1 MKYST
6 LIRKLVRLSYETR
19 YYDEDIASHLKDRCV
34 DGIDIIR
41 MTLMDAVC
49 DPRFRLH
56 AGATP
61 SWRKTAQSFLE
72 SLATSL
78 MATPHLTEE
87 NAIWQ
92 MEEALDKWLEDT
104 TTQLKRKEKRQVER
118 KKEDNRS
125 EGFHQTE
132 NALKDLLSGVK
143 GDDDEDDDGDEPVE
157 IPWGKGTAKIKSRQ
171 REEEIENNFFH
182 HVPASLIR
190 LAKIIGRAS
199 DGIMSKSSSFS
210 AASISDIAGITT
222 GSNLE
227 SLLPSELALLSDRA
241 TENIFYKK
249 YVTKSLQVFASN
261 SQSEKGEKHHDGPI
275 IICLDTSGS
284 MAGEPIIVATALT
297 MAICII
303 AQRVNRQVLIIRY
316 SDSHE
321 LYRVRDI
328 GNDKQEIADFLNHV
342 EMGGNNENDMFRWL
356 FTDILSKE
364 KAYDSADILCIS
376 DFGWS
381 MICADTYEL
390 ILDAKKNGMV
400 FYGLQIGEDCTGAN
414 SMTYE
419 GELLGVGSSEVIDQ
433 MWEYKDGQCRK
444 KRADKKKQIQ
454 TYV

>member
-6 LIRKLVRLSYETR
+6 LIRKLVRLSFEAQ

-56 AGATP
+56 AGETP
-61 SWRKTAQSFLE
+61 SWRKAAQNFLE
-72 SLATSL
+72 SLASSL
-78 MATPHLTEE
+78 MATSNLTEDE
-87 NAIWQ
+87 AIYQ
-92 MEEALDKWLEDT
+92 MEEALDKWLENT
-104 TTQLKRKEKRQVER
+104 TTQLKRKEKRLIER
-118 KKEDNRS
+118 KKDDNRS
-125 EGFHQTE
+125 EGYRQTE
-132 NALKDLLSGVK
+132 NALKDLLSGVR
-143 GDDDEDDDGDEPVE
+143 DHDDEDDDGDEPVE

-182 HVPASLIR
+182 QVPASLIR

-199 DGIMSKSSSFS
+199 DGVTNTGSSFS
-210 AASISDIAGITT
+210 AASKSDIAGITT
-222 GSNLE
+222 GNNLD
-227 SLLPSELALLSDRA
+227 SLLPSELALLSDSA

-261 SQSEKGEKHHDGPI
+261 SQSEKGKKHHDGPI

-303 AQRVNRQVLIIRY
+303 AQRVKRQVLIIRY

-321 LYRVRDI
+321 LYRVRNI
-328 GNDKQEIADFLNHV
+328 GDEKQEIANFLNHV
-342 EMGGNNENDMFRWL
+342 EMGGNNEDDMFRWL
-356 FTDILSKE
+356 FTEILPKE

-390 ILDAKKNGMV
+390 ILDAKRDGMV
-400 FYGLQIGEDCTGAN
+400 FYGLQIGEDCTGAT
-414 SMTYE
+414 SLTYQ

-444 KRADKKKQIQ
+444 KRAEAKN
-454 TYV
+454 

>member
-6 LIRKLVRLSYETR
+6 LIRKLVRLSFEAQ

-34 DGIDIIR
+34 EGIDIIR

-56 AGATP
+56 AGETP

-72 SLATSL
+72 SLAASL
-78 MATPHLTEE
+78 MATSHLTEE

-118 KKEDNRS
+118 KNEDNRS
-125 EGFHQTE
+125 EGLLQTE

-143 GDDDEDDDGDEPVE
+143 GDDNKDDDGDELVE
-157 IPWGKGTAKIKSRQ
+157 IPWGKGAAKIKSWQ

-199 DGIMSKSSSFS
+199 DGVLNTGSSFS
-210 AASISDIAGITT
+210 AASKSDIAGITT
-222 GSNLE
+222 GCNLE

-275 IICLDTSGS
+275 IICLDTSSS

-297 MAICII
+297 MAVCII
-303 AQRVNRQVLIIRY
+303 AQRVKRQVLIIRY

-328 GNDKQEIADFLNHV
+328 GNDKQDIADFLNHV
-342 EMGGNNENDMFRWL
+342 EMGGNNEDDMFRWL
-356 FTDILSKE
+356 FTDILPKE
-364 KAYDSADILCIS
+364 KTYDSADILCIS
-376 DFGWS
+376 DFGWAP
-381 MICADTYEL
+381 IDTPVFDL
-390 ILDAKKNGMV
+390 IKDEKQKGMM
-400 FYGLQIGEDCTGAN
+400 FYGLQIGKGLFSQV
-414 SMTYE
+414 SMTFDD
-419 GELLGVGSSEVIDQ
+419 ELLMIGPSSVIDQ
-433 MWEYKDGQCRK
+433 MWEYKDGQCERK
-444 KRADKKKQIQ
+444 KAN
-454 TYV
+454 VE